1 MIQGT
6 THFFTSQ
13 ANELKE
19 FENLVR
25 KEAQVVITFHQ
36 NPDGDAFG
44 SALGLRFFLENC
56 GVEKVTLISPTEY
69 AEYLT
74 WMPGVEDILIY
85 GNEETE
91 GILASA
97 EVIFCL
103 DFSSVSRLKE
113 MKDAVLASTAKKIMI
128 DHHEQPEEFADL
140 YYWNQHASST
150 CELVYSLVEDLGQT
164 ALIDKKSATCLY
176 TGLLTDTGSFRFNS
190 TTPKV
195 HKIAAEL
202 IEKGVSP
209 SEVHRSLF
217 DNNPFEKVK
226 FLGYVLG
233 NKLVHLP
240 ELRVVYM
247 SISEEE
253 LKNFNSRSGDTEG
266 LVNYGLGI
274 QNTVMSV
281 LFTEKEGQIRIS
293 FRSVHDFSVADFAR
307 EHFDGGGH
315 KNASGGRSKLSLNE
329 TVEKFLTLLPNVK
342 SDLLRQPK

>member
-1 MIQGT
+1 MIEGT
-6 THFFTSQ
+6 KHFFTS
-13 ANELKE
+13 NPEELIE
-19 FENLVR
+19 FESWISDDS
-25 KEAQVVITFHQ
+25 EIVITFHQ

-44 SALGLRFFLENC
+44 SALGLKFFLQNY
-56 GVEKVTLISPTEY
+56 GLGKVTLISPTDF
-69 AEYLT
+69 AEYIS
-74 WMPGVEDILIY
+74 WMPGVEDILVF
-85 GNEETE
+85 GADNTEEL
-91 GILASA
+91 IA
-97 EVIFCL
+97 EADVIFCL
-103 DFSSVSRLKE
+103 DFSSLSRLKD
-113 MKDAVLASTAKKIMI
+113 MKESVLASSAKKITI
-128 DHHEQPEEFADL
+128 DHHEQPEDFADL

-150 CELVYSLVEDLGQT
+150 SELIYSLIEDLGQT
-164 ALIDKKSATCLY
+164 KLIDQNAATCLY

-190 TTPKV
+190 TTPQV
-195 HKIAAEL
+195 HKIAAML
-202 IEKGVSP
+202 LEKGVNP

-233 NKLVHLP
+233 NKMMHLP

-247 SISEEE
+247 AISEEE
-253 LKNFNSRSGDTEG
+253 LKRFNSRNGDTEG

-274 QNTVMSV
+274 EGTVMSA

-307 EHFDGGGH
+307 VNFDGGGH
-315 KNASGGRSKLSLNE
+315 KNAAGGRSKLSLNE